1 MSRIWNVLVAMT
13 QGLNA
18 VTGGN
23 PDQSFS
29 GRTALEARAGSR
41 WAVIREAFINLI
53 FAILAGQ
60 RDHCE
65 ASIEW
70 DEVT

>member
-13 QGLNA
+13 QGFNA
-18 VTGGN
+18 MTGGN

-29 GRTALEARAGSR
+29 GRTAIEARAGGR
-41 WAVIREAFINLI
+41 WAVIREAMINLI
-53 FAILAGQ
+53 FAVIAGQ
-60 RDHCE
+60 RGHCE

-70 DEVT
+70 DEQP